1 MRLLLQAAIFALLRN
16 SDILHMYLCPD
27 SNPASVRLQTLIPNT
42 LSNLKT
48 WKFGIPHNTHMCWDF
63 YQCSKA
69 TSMWYAWWA
78 NFTNNLG
85 HRLDAIN
92 LISLISFHRAT
103 WITKTACAWGDTFM
117 QKKFLPRPEI
127 NTRPLSLSL
136 SCFPHGHLFF
146 NSSSNPPHS
155 SPSAV
160 PHFPPLT
167 YLTVF
172 QLMSASPSDHAPP
185 PPSTPHCR

>member
-1 MRLLLQAAIFALLRN
+1 MEKLGSPITHICVGIFINAARPLQCDMLDGPISQTIWDRLE
-16 SDILHMYLCPD
+16 
-27 SNPASVRLQTLIPNT
+27 
-42 LSNLKT
+42 
-48 WKFGIPHNTHMCWDF
+48 
-63 YQCSKA
+63 
-69 TSMWYAWWA
+69 
-78 NFTNNLG
+78 
-85 HRLDAIN
+85 AIN
-92 LISLISFHRAT
+92 SISLISFHCAT
-103 WITKTACAWGDTFM
+103 WITETACAWGNTFM
-117 QKKFLPRPEI
+117 QKKLLPRPEI

-160 PHFPPLT
+160 PLFPPLT

-185 PPSTPHCR
+185 PSSTPHCR